1 MDKQKTRGILKYY
14 FEKDKKIKK
23 AGALTPIIRD
33 EKTAVK
39 VAEAILFKIYGEEQ
53 IKNERP
59 YTIGFADGY
68 WVMYGYLPKG
78 TLGGVFEII
87 INSNNG
93 GVIDIRHGK

>member
-68 WVMYGYLPKG
+68 WVMYVTCPKG
-78 TLGGVFEII
+78 RLVAY
-87 INSNNG
+87 S
-93 GVIDIRHGK
+93 K